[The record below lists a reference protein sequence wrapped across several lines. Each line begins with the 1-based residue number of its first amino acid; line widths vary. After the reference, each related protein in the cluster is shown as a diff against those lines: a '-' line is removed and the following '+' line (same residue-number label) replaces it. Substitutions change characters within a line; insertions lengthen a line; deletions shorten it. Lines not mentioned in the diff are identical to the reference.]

1 MIKYFIKRSI
11 LMVVVLIVVIT
22 ITFFVSRCLPG
33 DPTALW
39 VGDHPTP
46 QQLDMAR
53 EQLGLDQPLLKQYYS
68 FIKKLVRGDLGISLR
83 TLQPVTAELGQRFS
97 ATFELVTVALVLSCL
112 FGFPLGLLAAMKTDT
127 PYDLFIRGIG
137 YLGLSFPVFWLGM
150 ILQIIFFGKLDWLPL
165 QGRYTNHIYLD
176 SQLIFH
182 SGFLLVDSLFSGEWA
197 IFSDAIKH
205 ICLPA
210 ATMSCA
216 VLGIVLRTSRSAMID
231 TMAEPHFTTYL
242 TYGFTPGETIL
253 RSSYKNT
260 LIPVSTVVGLSYGL
274 LLGGTFL
281 VEAIFDWPGLGQFG
295 VLSILTNDFP
305 AIIGIT
311 FLYTAS
317 YVVINFFIDI
327 IYVFLDP
334 RVRQ

>member
-1 MIKYFIKRSI
+1 
-11 LMVVVLIVVIT
+11 
-22 ITFFVSRCLPG
+22 
-33 DPTALW
+33 
-39 VGDHPTP
+39 
-46 QQLDMAR
+46 
-53 EQLGLDQPLLKQYYS
+53 
-68 FIKKLVRGDLGISLR
+68 
-83 TLQPVTAELGQRFS
+83 
-97 ATFELVTVALVLSCL
+97 
-112 FGFPLGLLAAMKTDT
+112 
-127 PYDLFIRGIG
+127 
-137 YLGLSFPVFWLGM
+137 
-150 ILQIIFFGKLDWLPL
+150 
-165 QGRYTNHIYLD
+165 
-176 SQLIFH
+176 
-182 SGFLLVDSLFSGEWA
+182 
-197 IFSDAIKH
+197 
-205 ICLPA
+205 
-210 ATMSCA
+210 
-216 VLGIVLRTSRSAMID
+216 LRTSRSAMID

-317 YVVINFFIDI
+317 YVVINFLIDI

-334 RVRQ
+334 RARQ